1 MGIFWKLLGFGM
13 GPVGILHTA
22 TGKVFV
28 GIYALY
34 YGLIELVAMAFLRL
48 QCTPFPAQFPL
59 GKCAST

>member
-1 MGIFWKLLGFGM
+1 M

-59 GKCAST
+59 GK